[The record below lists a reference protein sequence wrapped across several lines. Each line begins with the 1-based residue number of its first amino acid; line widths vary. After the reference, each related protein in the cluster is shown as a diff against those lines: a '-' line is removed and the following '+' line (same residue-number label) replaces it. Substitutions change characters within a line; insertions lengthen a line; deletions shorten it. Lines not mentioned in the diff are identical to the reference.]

1 MKNDYLSSKLFGFM
15 MHGHSWKYVIDQNT
29 ELIDNFARSIGSF
42 YDKNVC
48 SIKNEVMI
56 TASRKDDLI
65 PDVEDRLKEMNLK
78 MKNCRLVLFEKG
90 NHPAMLSNSK
100 EFRSLVLEFL
110 K

>member
-1 MKNDYLSSKLFGFM
+1 MKNDYLSSKLFWFM

-65 PDVEDRLKEMNLK
+65 PDVEDRLKEMNLNLK
-78 MKNCRLVLFEKG
+78 KEIILQCSAIARNLEAWF
-90 NHPAMLSNSK
+90 LS
-100 EFRSLVLEFL
+100 F
-110 K
+110 